1 MSVTTAPTTAP
12 EPALAEAT
20 LRAALSNRA
29 RPTRATPVAASLTF
43 GWRAALKIKHVP
55 MQLFDV
61 TAFPIMFVLLFTYLF
76 GGALAGSPREYLQDL
91 HLDRIHAALDRVDAA
106 GPEDDLYEL
115 LKDLEDV
122 VKEVRT
128 GGVVG

>member
-1 MSVTTAPTTAP
+1 M
-12 EPALAEAT
+12 AEG
-20 LRAALSNRA
+20 LEEA
-29 RPTRATPVAASLTF
+29 RRKL
-43 GWRAALKIKHVP
+43 
-55 MQLFDV
+55 DD
-61 TAFPIMFVLLFTYLF
+61 
-76 GGALAGSPREYLQDL
+76 EYGQVRR

-128 GGVVG
+128 GGVVGSGAKGHRRALENYRDRKLE